1 MVGDSVSKLISLLD
15 EFRES
20 GGFEAS
26 LITTFNAYLPFYES
40 VVLRR
45 LMAGGCRHNAVLMD
59 AGQLSV
65 CLESADSRPTGAGF
79 DYTLAPMWSPSAFHP
94 KLVLLVGPKRV
105 VTFVGSHNLT
115 LSGFGLNR
123 ETTCRIGAAIG
134 REERGADFARAAWR
148 AVKAWLEFNGKSLPR
163 QTVQNILAIEDI
175 APWLSENNDPLEET
189 QLLYQAPGSLSLW
202 DQIRRLVPASVKRI
216 TVVGAFFDARCEF
229 LTRLEAQFPK
239 AKLSIG
245 IEPET
250 VQMTKKGADRIR
262 GSWHDASQ
270 LTGSAGYLHA
280 KLIYFETGGDAD
292 VLAFGS
298 ANPSSP
304 AWGLGS
310 GIRNEE
316 MIVAWKGAKAREFAN
331 QLGIADVKD
340 LPKINAKV
348 LLKIDAAAADR
359 RQEQSTIHGLTQGIA
374 VITTV
379 GIEIP
384 VEAIPGKV
392 KFLDALDESGQIV
405 IGPIGC
411 FVDGNIVRADLSEL
425 LADRVRFIRI
435 TLSKGIQ
442 ALFIC
447 HHTERRDA
455 AVRTGRQAQ
464 LRKALSSLEGDPAN
478 LATLISAVQNVVFGS
493 HTIRSQGSPGSGG
506 GTVTRPEETVT
517 TLEGTTDS
525 PDKRRGRTRLATGD
539 FGYLLQVLIHEL
551 GKSLPPATSG
561 AGSSGRTEEEMEN
574 TDDETPTEPPNIE
587 GDRDVA
593 EACGRKVAT
602 LVNRMVRVLE
612 EAIETSDKALTTI
625 AQLTAVICTLR
636 ALRQLDRQDRWRRVG
651 LSLVPE
657 ECRYK
662 LFNGILDWVIGGP
675 QPLMRQPHVKA
686 AAHSMEVVHLRGL
699 MIWLAWECKFRADKK
714 FTFGEEIE
722 DREDNVLQR
731 AALLELVLPALP
743 DADAREQAERSIQA
757 TATPSQALKA
767 NQWVQTHFAWGRHV
781 AQCAASAPKHS
792 TQESEYPTA
801 GSIVAL
807 PRASGQTLYVVAG
820 RDGGAVVLCDLRTE
834 NLKRAFLRK
843 SLINVAAP

>member
-1 MVGDSVSKLISLLD
+1 VVGDGVPQLISLLD
-15 EFRES
+15 EFRE

-59 AGQLSV
+59 AGQLSA
-65 CLESADSRPTGAGF
+65 CLESAASRPMGAGY
-79 DYTLAPMWSPSAFHP
+79 DYTLAPMPSAGAFHP
-94 KLVLLVGPKRV
+94 KLLLLVGPKRV

-123 ETTCRIGAAIG
+123 ETTCKISATIG

-148 AVKAWLEFNGKSLPR
+148 AVRVWLENSGRFLPR

-175 APWLSENNDPLEET
+175 APWLREGNDSPEET
-189 QLLYQAPGSLSLW
+189 RLLYQAPGSQSLW
-202 DQIRRLVPASVKRI
+202 DQIRQLIPASVKRI
-216 TVVGAFFDARCEF
+216 TVVGAFFDARCDF
-229 LTRLEAQFPK
+229 LTRVEAQFPK
-239 AKLSIG
+239 AKLYVG
-245 IEPET
+245 IEPKT
-250 VQMTKKGADRIR
+250 VQMTEKGAGRIR
-262 GSWHDASQ
+262 GSWHDASK

-280 KLIYFETGGDAD
+280 KLIYFETVHHSD

-304 AWGLGS
+304 AWGLAS
-310 GIRNEE
+310 SIRNEE
-316 MIVAWKGAKAREFAN
+316 MIVAWTGAKAREFAN
-331 QLGIADVKD
+331 QLGISEVKD
-340 LPKINAKV
+340 LPRISAKV
-348 LLKIDAAAADR
+348 LHQIDAAAAN
-359 RQEQSTIHGLTQGIA
+359 RQQQQSTTRGLTQGIA
-374 VITTV
+374 IITNIGV
-379 GIEIP
+379 EILA
-384 VEAIPGKV
+384 EAIPGKA
-392 KFLDALDESGQIV
+392 KSLDALDESGQVV
-405 IGPIGC
+405 IGPMECI
-411 FVDGNIVRADLSEL
+411 FDGDFVRASLSEH

-435 TLSKGIQ
+435 TVRKGEQ
-442 ALFIC
+442 VLFIC

-464 LRKALSSLEGDPAN
+464 LRKALSSLEGDPAD

-493 HTIRSQGSPGSGG
+493 HTIRSPGTPGSGG
-506 GTVTRPEETVT
+506 AAAPRPEETVT
-517 TLEGTTDS
+517 TLEGTADS

-539 FGYLLQVLIHEL
+539 FGYLLQVLIYEL
-551 GKSLPPATSG
+551 GKSLPPATNG

-574 TDDETPTEPPNIE
+574 TDDESPTEPPNIE
-587 GDRDVA
+587 GDSDIA

-612 EAIETSDKALTTI
+612 EADGTSDNALTTI

-636 ALRQLDRQDRWRRVG
+636 ALRQLDRQDRWRRTG
-651 LSLVPE
+651 FSLVPE
-657 ECRYK
+657 DCRFK
-662 LFNGILDWVIGGP
+662 LFNGILDSVIGGS
-675 QPLMRQPHVKA
+675 QPLMRQADVIA

-714 FTFGEEIE
+714 FAFGDEIE
-722 DREDNVLQR
+722 DREYNVLQR

-757 TATPSQALKA
+757 TATPSQTLRA

-781 AQCAASAPKHS
+781 AQHAASIPKHL

-801 GSIVAL
+801 GSIVAITQS
-807 PRASGQTLYVVAG
+807 SGQTLYVVAG
-820 RDGGAVVLCDLRTE
+820 RDGEAVVLCDLRAE
-834 NLKRAFLRK
+834 NLRRSFLRK
-843 SLINVAAP
+843 SLTCVAVP